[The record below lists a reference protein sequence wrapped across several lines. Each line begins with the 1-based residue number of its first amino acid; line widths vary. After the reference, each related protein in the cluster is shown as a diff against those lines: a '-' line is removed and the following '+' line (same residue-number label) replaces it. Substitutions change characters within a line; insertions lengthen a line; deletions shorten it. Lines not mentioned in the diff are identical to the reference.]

1 MRRILFL
8 LLLAGCGTA
17 WWLTASAAST
27 SGFPASGAN
36 KRVLANYE
44 RPLAIARSIS
54 GLADTTEEQQLAAQ
68 AEKLADEAMDLAFE
82 ARLARAERHTARQGT
97 GPLWDRLRRNQAAL
111 SNEQTAVQTLQAALA
126 KAAPQQRARLQTRLQ
141 LAQAQLGL
149 DQARFDD
156 ARQDLLRAHAGQ
168 PTAVRQIAQ
177 AHQAAH
183 AAVEQ
188 VAAKWRTHWSQQS
201 AQRNP
206 QTAHGLV
213 AILHAWRLLA
223 AKDTA
228 LSWARTQAL
237 AAAARLI
244 RKHER
249 LHAQLRQRESHSTA
263 MMQGAARMLS
273 HGPVSAAAAAQAQA
287 AITLA
292 HQLAAGQQRLR
303 GYDRAIQLETQLAH
317 IYSRWDD
324 ISDAQQELALHQSL
338 GVLLYI
344 LAGIGLL
351 WISDRL
357 LERGVR
363 RWYGGHGRIRTL
375 QHLLRFGLVLVG
387 LSWILILL
395 FGKPTQIMTFL
406 GLAGA
411 GLTVALQTMILSLCG
426 WFVLIGRR
434 GITLGDWVE
443 INGVNGE
450 VVEITLLRT
459 VIQEVG
465 SGASA
470 GHPTGRRVYFPNSY
484 VFSGYYFNFST
495 RGQWLWDELQ
505 ITLPPG
511 ADAQAAAMG
520 LSHMLEEITSTDTQ
534 AALGEWR
541 QQRQE
546 HPRAG
551 GQKAEAA
558 PPDTTAGVQIVPGS
572 GGTVLRLRYVTTA
585 GKRYQRREE
594 IHRRAYEI
602 LQAPATRTAE
612 S

>member
-1 MRRILFL
+1 MRRTLFL
-8 LLLAGCGTA
+8 LLLAACGVA

-36 KRVLANYE
+36 KSVLANYE
-44 RPLAIARSIS
+44 RPLAIARSMS
-54 GLADTTEEQQLAAQ
+54 GLADTPEEQQLAAT
-68 AEKLADEAMDLAFE
+68 AEKLADQAMDLAFE
-82 ARLARAERHTARQGT
+82 ARLARAARHAPAHGS

-111 SNEQTAVQTLQAALA
+111 AREQAAIQKLQAALPR
-126 KAAPQQRARLQTRLQ
+126 AAAQRRTRLQTRLQ

-149 DQARFDD
+149 DQARLDD
-156 ARQDLLRAHAGQ
+156 ARQDLLRAHAGMS
-168 PTAVRQIAQ
+168 TAVRAIAQ
-177 AHQAAH
+177 AHMAAH

-188 VAAKWRTHWSQQS
+188 VAAKWRTHWSQLS

-206 QTAHGLV
+206 QSARGLV
-213 AILHAWRLLA
+213 AVWHAWRLLA

-244 RKHER
+244 QKHNQ
-249 LHAQLRQRESHSTA
+249 LHQQLRQQESHSTA
-263 MMQGAARMLS
+263 MMQGAARMLTR
-273 HGPVSAAAAAQAQA
+273 GPVSAAATAQARA

-292 HQLAAGQQRLR
+292 HALAAGQQRLR
-303 GYDRAIQLETQLAH
+303 GYDQAIQLETQLAH
-317 IYSRWDD
+317 IYGRWDD
-324 ISDAQQELALHQSL
+324 ISDAQQELALHQGL
-338 GVLLYI
+338 GVMLYI

-357 LERGVR
+357 LERAVR
-363 RWYGGHGRIRTL
+363 RWHRGHGRIRTL
-375 QHLLRFGLVLVG
+375 HHLLRFGLVLLG
-387 LSWILILL
+387 LGWILILL
-395 FGKPTQIMTFL
+395 FGKPTQILTFL

-411 GLTVALQTMILSLCG
+411 GLTVALQNMILSLCG

-434 GITLGDWVE
+434 GVTLGDWVE

-459 VIQEVG
+459 VIQEAG
-465 SGASA
+465 NWAAA

-505 ITLPPG
+505 ISLPPD
-511 ADAQAAAMG
+511 ADAQPAAMA
-520 LSHMLEEITSTDTQ
+520 LTRMLEEITSSDTQ
-534 AALGEWR
+534 TALREWR

-551 GQKAEAA
+551 AQHTEAP
-558 PPDTTAGVQIVPGS
+558 PPDTTAGVQILSAP
-572 GGTVLRLRYVTTA
+572 GGTALRLRYVTTA
-585 GKRYQRREE
+585 SQRFLRREE
-594 IHRRAYEI
+594 IYRRAYAI
-602 LQAPATRTAE
+602 LQAPAA
-612 S
+612 SASS

>member
-8 LLLAGCGTA
+8 LLLAGCGVA
-17 WWLTASAAST
+17 WWLTASSAGT

-54 GLADTTEEQQLAAQ
+54 GLADTPEELQLASAS
-68 AEKLADEAMDLAFE
+68 EKLADEAMDLAFE
-82 ARLARAERHTARQGT
+82 ARLARVARHAATQGT

-111 SNEQTAVQTLQAALA
+111 TNEQTAAQKLQTALA
-126 KAAPQQRARLQTRLQ
+126 KTTPQQRARLQTRLQ
-141 LAQAQLGL
+141 LTQAQLGL
-149 DQARFDD
+149 DQARLDD
-156 ARQDLLRAHAGQ
+156 ARQDLLRAHAG

-206 QTAHGLV
+206 QTARGLV

-228 LSWARTQAL
+228 LSWARAQAL
-237 AAAARLI
+237 AAAARLTQE
-244 RKHER
+244 HER
-249 LHAQLRQRESHSTA
+249 LHTQLRQRETHGTA
-263 MMQGAARMLS
+263 MMQGAARMLT
-273 HGPVSAAAAAQAQA
+273 HGPVSAAAAAQARA

-292 HQLAAGQQRLR
+292 HALAAGQQRLR
-303 GYDRAIQLETQLAH
+303 GYDQAIQLETQLAH

-357 LERGVR
+357 LERAVR

-387 LSWILILL
+387 LGWILILL
-395 FGKPTQIMTFL
+395 FGQPTQLLTFL

-411 GLTVALQTMILSLCG
+411 GLTVALQGMILSLCG

-434 GITLGDWVE
+434 GVTLGDWVE

-459 VIQEVG
+459 VLQEAG
-465 SGASA
+465 NWAAA
-470 GHPTGRRVYFPNSY
+470 GHPTGRRVYFPNTY

-505 ITLPPG
+505 ITLPAG
-511 ADAQAAAMG
+511 ADAQPAAME
-520 LSHMLEEITSTDTQ
+520 LARMLEEITSADTQ
-534 AALGEWR
+534 TALQEWR

-546 HPRAG
+546 HPRHGA
-551 GQKAEAA
+551 QNAEAT
-558 PPDTTAGVQIVPGS
+558 PPDTSAGVQILPGS
-572 GGTVLRLRYVTTA
+572 GGTALRLRYVTTA
-585 GKRYQRREE
+585 SQRFLRREE
-594 IHRRAYEI
+594 INRRAYAI
-602 LQAPATRTAE
+602 LQAPAGGAA
-612 S
+612 SS